1 MTHDDLTPEQRA
13 TRGALWRESLDT
25 LPRRL
30 VEHVVERLARW
41 AIPLSPEGLRLPRR
55 AAECDL
61 VHTASDVLAY
71 ARTGR
76 AGDWDDDGSAMDAL
90 QSLSIVYESPLG
102 DPEVPADWADG
113 AELEGLRAELAEVAR
128 ATLARVHLARGETIP
143 RPWLAALA
151 GVSVSTIEKAIRLDE
166 LATSKRRR
174 ARGDGG
180 GKPAVDVDNASARAW
195 LAARSVEG
203 V

>member
-1 MTHDDLTPEQRA
+1 MLRRDLTPEARA
-13 TRGALWRESLDT
+13 MRGLLWREELDT
-25 LPRRL
+25 LPERL
-30 VEHVVERLARW
+30 AERVVERLARW
-41 AIPLSPEGLRLPRR
+41 AIPLSPSKMTLPQHPS
-55 AAECDL
+55 ECDL
-61 VHTASDVLAY
+61 AHTTADVVAY

-76 AGDWDDDGSAMDAL
+76 ASDWDDDGSAMDAL

-102 DPEVPADWADG
+102 DPQLPADWSDG

-128 ATLARVHLARGETIP
+128 AALARVQLARGETVP
-143 RPWLAALA
+143 RAWLAALA
-151 GVSVSTIEKAIRLDE
+151 GVSVSTIEKAIRLGE

-180 GKPAVDVDNASARAW
+180 GKPAVDVDSKSASAW
-195 LAARSVEG
+195 LAAREVEG